1 MFHSHIP
8 RDEHNLG
15 KTGQISPPF
24 SVVYKSRREKETQR
38 KEREHTH
45 THVIHLHLYSNKRVE
60 SIVRP
65 LLVVNV
71 FLVTQSSRRACGRA
85 VIIIHYSIIFGCGL
99 PVQIEHFLLYL
110 NRMYYAN
117 TIEHAQC
124 KTIMAIS
131 RGPQKCMRAGDQK
144 HVYNKQW
151 PNIKQEE
158 ETDEMPG
165 QHHTRH

>member
-1 MFHSHIP
+1 MSLVLDIHAECSRSYVRYMCFVQYSSLECFVSHSV
-8 RDEHNLG
+8 
-15 KTGQISPPF
+15 QC
-24 SVVYKSRREKETQR
+24 VVSSFVK
-38 KEREHTH
+38 
-45 THVIHLHLYSNKRVE
+45 L
-60 SIVRP
+60 SIRP

-124 KTIMAIS
+124 K
-131 RGPQKCMRAGDQK
+131 
-144 HVYNKQW
+144 
-151 PNIKQEE
+151 
-158 ETDEMPG
+158 
-165 QHHTRH
+165 